1 MSDQPT
7 NKQVPMNTADVPQR
21 KRMAAGTPC
30 TGQTTPSATQGA
42 DKQVTK
48 PKA

>member
-21 KRMAAGTPC
+21 KRHAAGEPV
-30 TGQTTPSATQGA
+30 TGQTTPTATQGA

-48 PKA
+48 PNA